1 MISKFRKLATLR
13 NVVLLGGLII
23 AIVPAGILGISSASA
38 VRSLVVHDTLERS
51 QASAEALAAEIGDF
65 LDQYE
70 SVNAYLADTFSGL
83 PRLDEST
90 LGPRLARAR
99 TSFPTFSR
107 FLVVDTHNRYIA
119 AEPLLVGGKSNI
131 GSSGTN
137 EIWVLMQ
144 AALRSRRSVIDR
156 NVTLGLDSH
165 QPVVRIATPIIG
177 RNGVFLGAV
186 IGIIQA
192 NRVQDY
198 VEERQHQTSGNVEVA
213 AQNGHVVASQDRS
226 VLERQTNFSGT
237 RLWPLLQQGSAGQIS
252 SVVDERGEERL
263 AGYASVP
270 SVNWKVWISI
280 TLPEINREIA
290 AAYRGSL
297 ALLALVVAL
306 AVLGALLLTRIIT
319 RPINALR
326 MTADEIAAGN
336 LDERAPDQT
345 LFELATLAHAIN
357 SMAETLQGS
366 LETERRAKVR
376 LESSVRDYAALAGRV
391 TAGDLTARVAVD
403 DQSDELG
410 ELGSSLNQMAESLQR
425 LVEDIRAAAM
435 SLASATSEI
444 LAATS
449 QQVSSATE
457 EAAAVRET
465 AATVLQV
472 RQTAE
477 MAARKTKV
485 VAELAQRV
493 EQTAASG
500 RASVEESV
508 RSSEEAKSR
517 METLAERILAFS
529 EQAQA
534 IAEINAAVAEL
545 AGQSNLLAVN
555 AGIEAAKAGD
565 ASKGFA
571 VVAAEV
577 KELGARSKEA
587 TVQVRRIV
595 TDIQRSAQNAV
606 MAAEQGV
613 KAAEAGTLV
622 AQRSGEAMAILTTS
636 IADASN
642 AAQQIDASAEQQQL
656 GMDQIALAVQNIEQ
670 ASTQS
675 VAATQQV
682 ERAAA
687 DLNQLAQRLA
697 DSIRGTAGK
706 DNPVV
711 SARG

>member
-38 VRSLVVHDTLERS
+38 VRSLVVRDTLERS

-65 LDQYE
+65 LDQYA

-90 LGPRLARAR
+90 MGLHLARAR

-119 AEPLLVGGKSNI
+119 AEPVLVGGKSNI

-137 EIWVLMQ
+137 ETLVLTQ
-144 AALRSRRSVIDR
+144 AALRSRRSVVDR
-156 NVTLGLDSH
+156 DVTLGTASH
-165 QPVVRIATPIIG
+165 RPVVRIATPIIG

-198 VEERQHQTSGNVEVA
+198 VEKQQHQTSGRVEVA
-213 AQNGHVVASQDRS
+213 AENGHVVASQDRS
-226 VLERQTNFSGT
+226 ALERQTNFSGT

-252 SVVDERGEERL
+252 SAVDERGEERL

-290 AAYRGSL
+290 ATYRGSL

-306 AVLGALLLTRIIT
+306 AVLGTLLLTRIIT

-336 LDERAPDQT
+336 LDERAPDQK

-357 SMAETLQGS
+357 RMAEALQRS

-425 LVEDIRAAAM
+425 LVGDIRAAAM

-493 EQTAASG
+493 EQTAATG
-500 RASVEESV
+500 RESVEESV

-555 AGIEAAKAGD
+555 AGIEAAKAGE

-595 TDIQRSAQNAV
+595 TDIQRSAQSAV

-636 IADASN
+636 IEDASN
-642 AAQQIDASAEQQQL
+642 AAQQIDASAEQQQA
-656 GMDQIALAVQNIEQ
+656 GMDQIALAMQNIEQ

-697 DSIRGTAGK
+697 DAIRGTVGK
-706 DNPVV
+706 DNGGV

>member
-38 VRSLVVHDTLERS
+38 VRSLVVRDTLERS

-65 LDQYE
+65 LDQYA

-90 LGPRLARAR
+90 MGPYLARAR

-119 AEPLLVGGKSNI
+119 SEPVLVGGKSNI

-137 EIWVLMQ
+137 EIRVLTQ
-144 AALRSRRSVIDR
+144 AALRSRRSVVDR
-156 NVTLGLDSH
+156 DVTLGTASH
-165 QPVVRIATPIIG
+165 RPVVRIATPIIG
-177 RNGVFLGAV
+177 RNGAFLGAV

-198 VEERQHQTSGNVEVA
+198 VEEQQHQTSGRVEVA
-213 AQNGHVVASQDRS
+213 AENGHVVASQDRS
-226 VLERQTNFSGT
+226 LTNFSGT
-237 RLWPLLQQGSAGQIS
+237 HLWPLLQQGGAGQIPS
-252 SVVDERGEERL
+252 FVDERGEERL

-290 AAYRGSL
+290 TAYRGSL

-306 AVLGALLLTRIIT
+306 AVLGTLLLTRIIT

-336 LDERAPDQT
+336 LDERAPDQK

-357 SMAETLQGS
+357 RMAEALQRS

-410 ELGSSLNQMAESLQR
+410 ELGSSLNQMAESLER
-425 LVEDIRAAAM
+425 LVGDIRAAAT

-500 RASVEESV
+500 RESVEESA

-555 AGIEAAKAGD
+555 AGIEAAKAGE

-656 GMDQIALAVQNIEQ
+656 GMDQIALAMQNIEQ

-697 DSIRGTAGK
+697 DAIRGTAGK
-706 DNPVV
+706 DNGVV